1 MCTAT
6 IRYVAAH
13 CGFGGFVPPRKSH
26 LTLRWPFLVCNRL
39 SKSTATRPTNAPVKS
54 ARKPIWL
61 LPASALHR
69 RMLPA
74 WRASGGVTGPSR
86 TGSTTKE
93 IPSWVRMPVAPAKLP
108 SPSPLCAT
116 FCWVSYTS
124 SPPLCFAV
132 FVASPPIPCPSIA
145 GLVGVYDK
153 SLVQGPEPGQLKV
166 RLG

>member
-1 MCTAT
+1 MSAT

-13 CGFGGFVPPRKSH
+13 CGFGGFVPPE
-26 LTLRWPFLVCNRL
+26 
-39 SKSTATRPTNAPVKS
+39 
-54 ARKPIWL
+54 
-61 LPASALHR
+61 PALAFPGLQQMVEMHR
-69 RMLPA
+69 HQTHQRSGEVREETHQPQPCPGGCCQPGGH
-74 WRASGGVTGPSR
+74 RAGSP
-86 TGSTTKE
+86 GSTTKE
-93 IPSWVRMPVAPAKLP
+93 IPSWVRTPVAPAKLP

-153 SLVQGPEPGQLKV
+153 SLPV
-166 RLG
+166 RYLDLRELPPPRIMEVCT